1 MFKMSA
7 VNVDTHDAS
16 THRWRGSQLT
26 GPVRTTRRSDART
39 ARRRPRNKKVNACS
53 VLYIFL
59 GFNTAKI
66 IEIG

>member
-26 GPVRTTRRSDART
+26 GPVRTTWRIDART
-39 ARRRPRNKKVNACS
+39 ARQRPRNK
-53 VLYIFL
+53 
-59 GFNTAKI
+59 
-66 IEIG
+66 